1 MFISQGDIQAAAID
15 LILASFDILAN
26 AVFRRETHKTG
37 HLLRSYLI
45 NKVPLLLANLATSM
59 FPPLTPQFCIAE
71 ALGQIDANAFPS
83 MSEMFD
89 LSNDNRDSVTENVR
103 ADFCFACCLHGLIS
117 EDSINSL
124 IGDMHYQ
131 TLPAGGR
138 YNKDTL
144 VAECMTDPERVQKL
158 IGEMDNYDGN
168 VGAAC
173 QAVTEVRCCYS
184 SRRDRERVM
193 ANVYMYYHAGHR
205 PPLRG
210 QGDNDAQEHLR
221 PTGKEAA
228 VNGRHAAL

>member
-173 QAVTEVRCCYS
+173 QAVTEVRCCFS
-184 SRRDRERVM
+184 LSRDRERAM
-193 ANVYMYYHAGHR
+193 TNMHMYYHAGHR
-205 PPLRG
+205 PPLPG
-210 QGDNDAQEHLR
+210 
-221 PTGKEAA
+221 
-228 VNGRHAAL
+228 